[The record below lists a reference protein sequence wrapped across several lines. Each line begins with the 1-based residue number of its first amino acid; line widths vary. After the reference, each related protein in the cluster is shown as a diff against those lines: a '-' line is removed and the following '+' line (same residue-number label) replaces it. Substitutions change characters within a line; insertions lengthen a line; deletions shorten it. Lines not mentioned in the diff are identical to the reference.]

1 MLERPENHLWD
12 CVFSFLETNGDSVSF
27 DLPFNIPEISVSS
40 SFFYGNYSTNF
51 SHFLLDFWS
60 LFANLQIREKLND
73 FLPNEI
79 PIFEAPPLWQKE
91 YFDLIYK
98 FRPKFYNDSFQQYN
112 SNSFWFCPSSIVF
125 PVFNNKALSLLNAR
139 KFLSQSFDCN
149 LSSRNSNETQLQGRI
164 IFLTRNDSRRDRI
177 KNISE
182 LENLV
187 ESMGGHVIDPIG
199 YTISERIELFSRP
212 SVFIAESSGCMN
224 FALFAAKKSR
234 LISLV
239 DPTTLDSNQLLFGGY
254 IYNIGYASQTD
265 FLIGSNSEFLA
276 GSVLASAEYSLA
288 RIRELIDANMS
299 LLCDQK

>member
-1 MLERPENHLWD
+1 
-12 CVFSFLETNGDSVSF
+12 
-27 DLPFNIPEISVSS
+27 
-40 SFFYGNYSTNF
+40 
-51 SHFLLDFWS
+51 
-60 LFANLQIREKLND
+60 
-73 FLPNEI
+73 
-79 PIFEAPPLWQKE
+79 
-91 YFDLIYK
+91 
-98 FRPKFYNDSFQQYN
+98 
-112 SNSFWFCPSSIVF
+112 
-125 PVFNNKALSLLNAR
+125 
-139 KFLSQSFDCN
+139 
-149 LSSRNSNETQLQGRI
+149 
-164 IFLTRNDSRRDRI
+164 
-177 KNISE
+177 
-182 LENLV
+182 
-187 ESMGGHVIDPIG
+187 MGGHVIDPIG